1 MIKLEKRVSNLE
13 MALERFINQTNYSLN
28 KLSQDIDRL
37 TKSIEESKKENNETI
52 EKLSKRIDEYTKQ
65 TNEII
70 NNLSEEMKE
79 FKNEMNEYKNESN
92 RRMSYLEKKFG
103 TLVED
108 IVVQGCDVALKKKFN
123 VEIIDLAV
131 RVRKRKGNYRDEF
144 DIIAVGDDDKIYMI
158 EVKSKPESSDVKE
171 TIEKCK
177 KLKENIYND
186 KEVIPILASI
196 YMDESI
202 IKYAKRKNLYIMIIK
217 GDYLEIIN

>member
-1 MIKLEKRVSNLE
+1 MTKIEERVSNLE
-13 MALERFINQTNYSLN
+13 LTLEKFITQTNYSLN

-37 TKSIEESKKENNETI
+37 TKGIEEFKKEMAEFKN
-52 EKLSKRIDEYTKQ
+52 
-65 TNEII
+65 
-70 NNLSEEMKE
+70 EMKE
-79 FKNEMNEYKNESN
+79 FKNEMIEYKNESN

-108 IVVQGCDVALKKKFN
+108 IVAQGCDSALKKKFN
-123 VEIIDLAV
+123 IEIIDLAV

-177 KLKENIYND
+177 KLKKNIYID

-202 IKYAKRKNLYIMIIK
+202 IKHASRKNLYIMIMK